1 MKVTIEK
8 TALKGHPREIEN
20 HFSDMKTTNC
30 PITDVLARI
39 SDKWTMHT
47 IIILGK
53 TDKLRFNELKSRVE
67 GISQRML
74 TVTLRTLEEDG
85 FVTRT
90 IFPQIPPK
98 VEYELTPLGRSLLI
112 QVISLSEWANE
123 NMGHVFRAREKYV
136 DKRTNSTLNTHEP
149 AF

>member
-1 MKVTIEK
+1 MKVTNGELAEK
-8 TALKGHPREIEN
+8 GSKEEIIN
-20 HFSDMKTTNC
+20 HFCDVKKTNDC

-47 IIILGK
+47 LIILGK
-53 TDKLRFNELKSRVE
+53 SDKLRFTELKNQVE

-98 VEYELTPLGRSLLI
+98 VEYELTTLGRSLVVEL
-112 QVISLSEWANE
+112 ISLSNWAND
-123 NMGHVFRAREKYV
+123 NMKAVLEARERYILKQ
-136 DKRTNSTLNTHEP
+136 N
-149 AF
+149 

>member
-1 MKVTIEK
+1 MKVTNGA
-8 TALKGHPREIEN
+8 TARKADKEEIN
-20 HFSDMKTTNC
+20 DHFSDLKTTNDC

-47 IIILGK
+47 IIVLGK
-53 TDKLRFNELKSRVE
+53 ADKLRFTELKNQIH

-74 TVTLRTLEEDG
+74 TVTLRTMEQDG

-98 VEYELTPLGRSLLI
+98 VEYELTPLGRSLVVEL
-112 QVISLSEWANE
+112 ISLSKWANE
-123 NMGHVFRAREKYV
+123 HMQLVFEARERYILK
-136 DKRTNSTLNTHEP
+136 NN
-149 AF
+149 